1 MVCFRNYHANL
12 FLLVLIRR
20 LLVTPPASIDQFAG
34 FLGKRPSK
42 HTNGPL
48 QPSFPFCSRCLA
60 RDHLRPNCTNRF
72 RCLACNRYGHSLGNC
87 WFPPTRPTERQGH
100 RNLAYPDD
108 RRLARPMTSGPKA
121 TTIPLRFA
129 SFADYFTQSIG
140 IVPPPPL
147 VIHWNLPWRIAAPEF
162 FDEDD
167 DDEVASPV
175 TSSLVIDRASLFTSF
190 GEYFATTHPAHP
202 IPPLRHIF
210 WEEKTP
216 TPTTSL
222 VPSQHAMAFQFVDP
236 SLFLPLGT
244 QRMLINGRPIMRR
257 VVVGH
262 VPRRNNDL
270 AIAILHPMP
279 QGLVD
284 F

>member
-1 MVCFRNYHANL
+1 L
-12 FLLVLIRR
+12 SLI
-20 LLVTPPASIDQFAG
+20 TNT
-34 FLGKRPSK
+34 K
-42 HTNGPL
+42 HRTFN
-48 QPSFPFCSRCLA
+48 
-60 RDHLRPNCTNRF
+60 
-72 RCLACNRYGHSLGNC
+72 
-87 WFPPTRPTERQGH
+87 
-100 RNLAYPDD
+100 
-108 RRLARPMTSGPKA
+108 
-121 TTIPLRFA
+121 
-129 SFADYFTQSIG
+129 
-140 IVPPPPL
+140 PPL
-147 VIHWNLPWRIAAPEF
+147 IIHWNLPWRIAAPKF

-190 GEYFATTHPAHP
+190 GEYFAMTHPAHP

-222 VPSQHAMAFQFVDP
+222 VPSQHAMTFQFVDP
-236 SLFLPLGT
+236 SPFLPLGT

-270 AIAILHPMP
+270 AIAILHSMP
-279 QGLVD
+279 HGLVD
-284 F
+284 FWDIRMLLDDFLRNQKDVSYRTM